1 MLRKLRGNLDRLQSN
16 LLFGARAL
24 GKKPALALAIIATLA
39 LGSGVNT
46 AVFSVT
52 NALLLKPLSYR
63 EPHRLVLF
71 ELKRK
76 DEREAEKSNFTL
88 ARYELIR
95 DHNRSFEG
103 VAAAGNDSANL
114 SGGGEPQQVPIAR
127 VSPNFFSVVGVNP
140 QLGRLSMDTDGVV
153 VISDSLWR
161 NRFGADPSVIGRTV
175 NLDAETETVVGVLP
189 PGLTFPFL
197 GPAEVWSPRYLELSI
212 MSKQRIRAGV
222 GYLTIVGRLLPNAGL
237 HSAAAEMDVLN
248 ARYSLENPKA
258 PDAGPNVSMTLGDL
272 QKLTVADIRTAL
284 LLLSAA
290 VGVILLIACANV
302 ANLLLARSL
311 GRRKEFAVRAAL
323 GAGRGVLVSQLLTE
337 GLLLTAIGG
346 ALGLLLSWIAT
357 RALAKYGATVF
368 PPGFPIGID
377 WRVLLFTVAI
387 SAFAA
392 LVVGLSPALQLSRT
406 DLVSTLREEGRGGSP
421 GRHRQ
426 RLNGVLVVMQ
436 VALSMVLLVGTGLL
450 VHSFAL
456 LLKVEPGFDP
466 RNVLTANVSLPT
478 LKYATPQSQI
488 TFFDA
493 LRRRMAA
500 LPGVQEAAV
509 SATLPLSHIRV
520 SPILAEGQPDAP
532 LAGRP
537 FTILE
542 AISPGFFE
550 TMRIPIVRGRGFSES
565 DTAQAQRVVIVNQA
579 LARRYWPHENPI
591 GRHILVGRQAAADIV
606 GVADDANNN
615 GIAQD
620 ADPQVY
626 LPFTQMPWGNMN
638 LLVRT
643 SVNPRALAGEV
654 RKQVAAL
661 DPGQAV
667 TKIQTV
673 EDIMDESL
681 ARPRFTMFLLGFFS
695 AVALVLA
702 AVGVHGVLAY
712 SVTQRRSELG
722 IRLALGGNKAQLLR
736 MVVGRGLLL
745 TGVGTALGMAAALAL
760 TRAMASVLYKTDT
773 RDVTTFAV
781 TAITFLIIGLLSSYG
796 PARRATEIDP
806 AEALRR
812 D

>member
-1 MLRKLRGNLDRLQSN
+1 
-16 LLFGARAL
+16 
-24 GKKPALALAIIATLA
+24 
-39 LGSGVNT
+39 
-46 AVFSVT
+46 
-52 NALLLKPLSYR
+52 
-63 EPHRLVLF
+63 
-71 ELKRK
+71 
-76 DEREAEKSNFTL
+76 
-88 ARYELIR
+88 
-95 DHNRSFEG
+95 
-103 VAAAGNDSANL
+103 
-114 SGGGEPQQVPIAR
+114 
-127 VSPNFFSVVGVNP
+127 
-140 QLGRLSMDTDGVV
+140 
-153 VISDSLWR
+153 
-161 NRFGADPSVIGRTV
+161 
-175 NLDAETETVVGVLP
+175 
-189 PGLTFPFL
+189 
-197 GPAEVWSPRYLELSI
+197 
-212 MSKQRIRAGV
+212 
-222 GYLTIVGRLLPNAGL
+222 
-237 HSAAAEMDVLN
+237 
-248 ARYSLENPKA
+248 
-258 PDAGPNVSMTLGDL
+258 
-272 QKLTVADIRTAL
+272 
-284 LLLSAA
+284 
-290 VGVILLIACANV
+290 
-302 ANLLLARSL
+302 
-311 GRRKEFAVRAAL
+311 
-323 GAGRGVLVSQLLTE
+323 
-337 GLLLTAIGG
+337 
-346 ALGLLLSWIAT
+346 
-357 RALAKYGATVF
+357 
-368 PPGFPIGID
+368 
-377 WRVLLFTVAI
+377 
-387 SAFAA
+387 
-392 LVVGLSPALQLSRT
+392 
-406 DLVSTLREEGRGGSP
+406 
-421 GRHRQ
+421 
-426 RLNGVLVVMQ
+426 
-436 VALSMVLLVGTGLL
+436 VGTGLL

-606 GVADDANNN
+606 GVADDAKNN

-695 AVALVLA
+695 VVALVLA